1 MRHILFSVALSALF
15 LTGFTQVPS
24 SEVFEN
30 HMTDLAGNKVLNKT
44 FILEDEESV
53 RHLYIDLGCYDE
65 YFSQE
70 PVEIP
75 GHKIYLWKQ
84 GNMYFFDV
92 ELWLDLL
99 KIRYQ
104 EDEVTIYE
112 FVAQVEQK
120 KFFFEAK
127 FVFRYQKWEL
137 AEVRRT
143 RIKTTR

>member
-24 SEVFEN
+24 SEVFKN

-75 GHKIYLWKQ
+75 GHKISLWKQ
-84 GNMYFFDV
+84 GNM
-92 ELWLDLL
+92 
-99 KIRYQ
+99 
-104 EDEVTIYE
+104 
-112 FVAQVEQK
+112 
-120 KFFFEAK
+120 
-127 FVFRYQKWEL
+127 
-137 AEVRRT
+137 
-143 RIKTTR
+143 